1 MDEKIFSE
9 LVIFP
14 AWQREFREVLRET
27 DRLELFRLV
36 EVAEATIRGR
46 LDAIRDS
53 AEHRAEREAIT
64 NALNT
69 LSHAKRDRLAFTP
82 LVRSARQPSTQQWKN
97 PIPRPPA
104 LVLGKQVFI
113 PANLTRPSGTRCFQ
127 PQTRTD
133 RGRCNPISAYWGR

>member
-1 MDEKIFSE
+1 MDENISSQP
-9 LVIFP
+9 VIFP

-64 NALNT
+64 NALNW
-69 LSHAKRDRLAFTP
+69 LSHAKRDRLGFHPT
-82 LVRSARQPSTQQWKN
+82 
-97 PIPRPPA
+97 
-104 LVLGKQVFI
+104 G
-113 PANLTRPSGTRCFQ
+113 
-127 PQTRTD
+127 
-133 RGRCNPISAYWGR
+133 